1 MKEKCQKKQ
10 RILVIDDSESINED
24 FQS

>member
-10 RILVIDDSESINED
+10 RILVIDENESIYED

>member
-1 MKEKCQKKQ
+1 MKEKCQKNQ
-10 RILVIDDSESINED
+10 RILVIDDSESIHED